1 MVIVALVGM
10 LVAWSAFP
18 ADAQSTDEPA
28 GPPAE
33 GLIPDQIVIGF
44 QDEIPADAVS
54 WIEDR
59 GGDVLIV
66 ENTLSWIS
74 AVFGSEEQAD
84 DAIDAALERGDV
96 RWAEHDGYV
105 STMDIPNDPMYGS
118 QWGYPVINAP
128 EAWDTQKGSHDVSVA
143 ILDTGTQGSHP
154 DLADNI
160 CGPHTS
166 FISGEP
172 DPLSPGHYH
181 GTHVAG
187 TVAAV
192 NDNGVG
198 VAGTSQS
205 CLQAVQVLG
214 SFGSGS
220 WSGVAA
226 GITWAADNGADI
238 ISMSLGGSGGDIT
251 VQEAVAYAY
260 GVQGVLIIA
269 SAGNSYCFGG
279 NTVGYPAQYSAVM
292 AVASLDSATST
303 SGFSSCGPDVEI
315 AAPGSSVL
323 STWTNGGYGY
333 ASGTSMSAP
342 HVSGVAA
349 LVMSEHPG
357 LTAAAVRCVLALSSD
372 DILSSG
378 VDHQTGWGRLNAERA
393 VALDIDPLTLLNAS
407 GNPQALASCTPEAV
421 SAILSASG

>member
-1 MVIVALVGM
+1 MVIVALLGM

-18 ADAQSTDEPA
+18 ADAQSTDEREPTL
-28 GPPAE
+28 AE
-33 GLIPDQIVIGF
+33 GLVPDEIVIGF
-44 QDEIPADAVS
+44 EGAIPADAAS
-54 WIEDR
+54 WIEEQ
-59 GGDVLIV
+59 GGEVLIV
-66 ENTLSWIS
+66 EPKVSWVS
-74 AVFGSEEQAD
+74 ASFGSQQEADQAI
-84 DAIDAALERGDV
+84 AAALSRSDV

-105 STMDIPNDPMYGS
+105 STMHVPNDPMYGS

-128 EAWDTQKGSHDVSVA
+128 QAWDTQQGSHDVSVA
-143 ILDTGTQGSHP
+143 ILDTGTEGSHP
-154 DLADNI
+154 DLAENI
-160 CGPHTS
+160 CGPHAEFVTGS
-166 FISGEP
+166 P
-172 DPLSPGHYH
+172 DPLSPFHFH

-205 CLQAVQVLG
+205 CIMAGQVLG
-214 SFGSGS
+214 ASGGGQ
-220 WSGVAA
+220 WTWVAA
-226 GITWAADNGADI
+226 GITWAADNGAHV
-238 ISMSLGGSGGDIT
+238 ISMSLGGAGGDIS

-269 SAGNSYCFGG
+269 SAGNSGCFGG
-279 NTVGYPAQYSAVM
+279 DTVGYPAQYSAVM

-342 HVSGVAA
+342 HVAGVAA
-349 LVMSEHPG
+349 LVMSEHPE
-357 LTAAAVRCVLALSSD
+357 LSASDVRCALALSSD
-372 DILSSG
+372 DILASG

-393 VALDIDPLTLLNAS
+393 VALDIDPLTLLQATSNPNALS
-407 GNPQALASCTPEAV
+407 SCTPEAV
-421 SAILSASG
+421 NAILSAAG